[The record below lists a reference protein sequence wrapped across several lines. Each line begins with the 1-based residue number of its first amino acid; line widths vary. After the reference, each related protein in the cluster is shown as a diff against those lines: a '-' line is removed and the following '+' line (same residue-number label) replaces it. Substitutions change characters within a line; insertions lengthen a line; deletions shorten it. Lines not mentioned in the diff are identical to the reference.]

1 MTSVSD
7 IALSLAAWNKMGSRR
22 KYRQPGLYFRGY
34 YFEINCCKRSRVLVD
49 FFPRRETMK
58 LIIAFSLFVVLTGVA
73 QATQV
78 TNNVPDAGSTSVLA
92 GMALGGIA
100 FIKRL
105 IR

>member
-1 MTSVSD
+1 
-7 IALSLAAWNKMGSRR
+7 
-22 KYRQPGLYFRGY
+22 
-34 YFEINCCKRSRVLVD
+34 
-49 FFPRRETMK
+49 MK

-78 TNNVPDAGSTSVLA
+78 THNVPDAGSTSVLT

-100 FIKRL
+100 FVKRL

>member
-1 MTSVSD
+1 
-7 IALSLAAWNKMGSRR
+7 
-22 KYRQPGLYFRGY
+22 
-34 YFEINCCKRSRVLVD
+34 
-49 FFPRRETMK
+49 MK

-78 TNNVPDAGSTSVLA
+78 THNVPDASSTSVLA

-100 FIKRL
+100 FVKRL

>member
-1 MTSVSD
+1 
-7 IALSLAAWNKMGSRR
+7 
-22 KYRQPGLYFRGY
+22 
-34 YFEINCCKRSRVLVD
+34 
-49 FFPRRETMK
+49 MK

-78 TNNVPDAGSTSVLA
+78 IQTVPDAGSTSVLA

-100 FIKRL
+100 FVKRL